1 VPSEDVQQAKEAF
14 GARLRELRMEASLTG
29 RALARLTGLHYTK
42 ISRAE
47 NGRQSVTD
55 AEIQAWCRACGAS
68 DQISELI
75 VMARTVESMYREWRR
90 QTRAGMRQLQESS
103 APLYE
108 RTRLF
113 RIYEHTALPGLF
125 HTAEYSMEVMSY
137 WVRFLGLPDDAEA
150 ATAARLARQKVLRSG
165 RRRFVVV
172 LAEQAL
178 RTRLGTSQVMTA
190 QLEHL
195 LEVMRLPNV
204 SVGIIPAMAER
215 YTVVQVPFWI
225 WDDVRV
231 TVETV
236 SARLEITRPDEI
248 VLYGTVF
255 DQLRQSAVYGS
266 RARELISE
274 AIADHNLQHS
284 ATT

>member
-14 GARLRELRMEASLTG
+14 GARLRELRQEASLTG
-29 RALARLTGLHYTK
+29 RALARLTGMHYTK
-42 ISRAE
+42 ISRVE

-55 AEIQAWCRACGAS
+55 AEIRSWCTACGA
-68 DQISELI
+68 DGEAPELI
-75 VMARTVESMYREWRR
+75 AAARAVDSMYREWRH
-90 QTRAGMRQLQESS
+90 QARAGMRQLQESS
-103 APLYE
+103 ASRYE
-108 RTRLF
+108 RTQLF

-125 HTAEYSMEVMSY
+125 HTAEYSTEIMSY

-150 ATAARLARQKVLRSG
+150 ATAARLARQKVLRDR
-165 RRRFVVV
+165 RRRFIVV
-172 LAEQAL
+172 LAEQVL
-178 RTRLGTSQVMTA
+178 RTRLGTPQVMAA

-195 LEVMRLPNV
+195 QEVMRLPNA

-215 YTVVQVPFWI
+215 YTVAQVPFWI
-225 WDDVRV
+225 WDDARV
-231 TVETV
+231 TVETI

-248 VLYGTVF
+248 TLYATVF

-266 RARELISE
+266 RARELISNAATE
-274 AIADHNLQHS
+274 HLQHS

>member
-1 VPSEDVQQAKEAF
+1 MPSDDVRQAKEAF
-14 GARLRELRMEASLTG
+14 GLRLRELRTEASLTG
-29 RALARLTGLHYTK
+29 RALAQLTGLHFTK
-42 ISRAE
+42 VSRVE

-55 AEIQAWCRACGAS
+55 AEIRAWCAACGATG
-68 DQISELI
+68 QVPELI
-75 VMARTVESMYREWRR
+75 AMARTVETMYREWRR
-90 QTRAGMRQLQESS
+90 QTRAGMRHFQESS

-108 RTRLF
+108 RTQLF

-125 HTAEYSMEVMSY
+125 HTAEYSTEIMNY

-150 ATAARLARQKVLRSG
+150 ATAARLARQKILRGS
-165 RRRFVVV
+165 RRRFIAV

-178 RTRLGTSQVMTA
+178 RTRLGPAQVMAA

-195 LEVMRLPNV
+195 LDVMRLPNV

-215 YTVVQVPFWI
+215 YTVSQVPFWI
-225 WDDVRV
+225 WDDARV

-248 VLYGTVF
+248 ALYATVF

-266 RARELISE
+266 EARAMISE
-274 AIADHNLQHS
+274 ATAEHLQYS
-284 ATT
+284 ATS

>member
-1 VPSEDVQQAKEAF
+1 MASEDVQQAKEAF
-14 GARLRELRMEASLTG
+14 GARLRELRKEASLTG
-29 RALARLTGLHYTK
+29 RELAQLTGLHYTK
-42 ISRAE
+42 VSRAE
-47 NGRQSVTD
+47 NGRQSLTD
-55 AEIQAWCRACGAS
+55 AEIRAWCAACGA
-68 DQISELI
+68 DGQASELV

-90 QTRAGMRQLQESS
+90 QARAGLRYLQESS

-125 HTAEYSMEVMSY
+125 HTAEYSTEIMHY

-150 ATAARLARQKVLRSG
+150 ATAARLARQKVLRGG

-172 LAEQAL
+172 LAEQVL
-178 RTRLGTSQVMTA
+178 RTRVGTPQVMAA
-190 QLEHL
+190 QLEQL

-215 YTVVQVPFWI
+215 YTLAQVPFWI
-225 WDDVRV
+225 WDDARV
-231 TVETV
+231 TIETI
-236 SARLEITRPDEI
+236 SASLEITRPDELS
-248 VLYGTVF
+248 LYVTVF

-266 RARELISE
+266 QARELISE
-274 AIADHNLQHS
+274 AIADHLQHS
-284 ATT
+284 ATS